1 MDSVRGNKTKYE
13 ENQRKIYRKQGLNL
27 EVMSKISYLQES
39 TEHPK
44 SSTLE
49 SANERRTTQSEPPFS
64 VAGSIS
70 TSNPGKA
77 IYFRLTCTICLLNV
91 IV

>member
-1 MDSVRGNKTKYE
+1 
-13 ENQRKIYRKQGLNL
+13 
-27 EVMSKISYLQES
+27 MSKISYLQES
-39 TEHPK
+39 TELPK
-44 SSTLE
+44 SSTIE

-77 IYFRLTCTICLLNV
+77 IYF
-91 IV
+91 

>member
-1 MDSVRGNKTKYE
+1 MQG
-13 ENQRKIYRKQGLNL
+13 KQGLDL

-44 SSTLE
+44 SRTIE

-77 IYFRLTCTICLLNV
+77 IYFRLTCTNCILNV
-91 IV
+91 IMQK